1 MLRRFLNR
9 LEFTNRLGFRLGGLL
24 SVAILPIGLISVI
37 QTLHLSRQYELSSEI
52 ALLGRTATAAAGER
66 ALLQGALG
74 TADALGP
81 AVLETID
88 RPQACS
94 DIMRSFVQRTV
105 SFSYAGFTMLDGST
119 DCSSTGA
126 SLDVSDAPAHLQFM
140 ENPGTLVTTSQ
151 TGPNQSGVVVI
162 QPLYRG
168 TELLGYISV
177 AMSHDMLRSTHSSGA
192 GNDDARILTFN
203 NLGQVLSRDQDT
215 DTPIQDMLPQGK
227 SLTSLLSRSETTFN
241 AVTNTGERRVFSVV
255 PVVPGLVYAMGSWNR
270 SESGVAGI
278 DLTRRTALLLP
289 AILWAAS
296 LGVAYWAVYRLVLR
310 HIRELRGQMRR
321 FAIGDR
327 SAPPPVIQNAPAE
340 IEDMSQTF
348 HNMAR
353 ILIRDEVAME
363 AAVNEKTVLLKEV
376 HHRVKNNLQ
385 LIASII
391 NMQIRVISHEDARRV
406 LRSVQDRVASL
417 ATIYRNLYQAEHLD
431 SVEADRLIQD
441 IIDQMSH
448 ASVGPDRELAVETR
462 LEPLVLLP
470 DQAVPLS
477 LLATEAF
484 TNALKYSGT
493 QSDGKPAWVKV
504 DLRSDG
510 PEHAVLEVR
519 NSVGVVDGIEATGL
533 GSQLIEAFATQL
545 EGTAELHHGEHE
557 FTLRLRFR
565 IEPLPLKPTSGKTTP
580 DKTATGPGKV
590 VLTSAARPGSRH

>member
-1 MLRRFLNR
+1 MLRRLLDR

-37 QTLHLSRQYELSSEI
+37 QTLHLSREYERSSEI

-81 AVLETID
+81 AVLETMD
-88 RPQACS
+88 RPEACS
-94 DIMRSFVQRTV
+94 DIMRGFVQRTV
-105 SFSYAGFTMLDGST
+105 NFSYAGFTRLDGT
-119 DCSSTGA
+119 TTCSSVPGELNL
-126 SLDVSDAPAHLQFM
+126 SQDPAHRQFLDS
-140 ENPGTLVTTSQ
+140 PGTLVTTS
-151 TGPNQSGVVVI
+151 GANSGGSSVVVI

-168 TELLGYISV
+168 AELLGYISV
-177 AMSHDMLRSTHSSGA
+177 SMSHDMLRSTHVVGL
-192 GNDDARILTFN
+192 GTDDARILTFN

-215 DTPIQDMLPQGK
+215 GRPVDDLLPQGK
-227 SLTSLLSRSETTFN
+227 TLTSLLSRSETTFSAN
-241 AVTNTGERRVFSVV
+241 SNTGERRVFSVV

-289 AILWAAS
+289 LILWAAS
-296 LGVAYWAVYRLVLR
+296 LGVAYFAVYRLVLR

-327 SAPPPVIQNAPAE
+327 SAPPPVLNDAPAE
-340 IEDMSQTF
+340 IADMSQTF

-353 ILIRDEVAME
+353 ILIRDEEAME

-441 IIDQMSH
+441 IINQMAN
-448 ASVGPDRELAVETR
+448 ASVGPGRGLAIETQ
-462 LEPLVLLP
+462 LEHLVLMP

-484 TNALKYSGT
+484 TNALKYSGI
-493 QSDGKPAWVKV
+493 QPDGSPAWVKV
-504 DLRSDG
+504 VLRSDG
-510 PEHAVLEVR
+510 PDRAVLEVR
-519 NSVGVVDGIEATGL
+519 NSTGGVEGVEGTGL
-533 GSQLIEAFATQL
+533 GSQLIEAFASQL
-545 EGTAELHHGEHE
+545 EGEAEQQHGPGE
-557 FTLRLRFR
+557 FLLRLRFR
-565 IEPLPLKPTSGKTTP
+565 IEPLHDRPAAGSDP
-580 DKTATGPGKV
+580 DKV